1 MMLQSNREGF
11 ALPMAILLIG
21 FMTAGV
27 LAGFARSS
35 AEVQVTNNQAA
46 ETGAFAIAE
55 AGLAHYMGRG
65 QITPADTTFVYPGGQ
80 AQVTVTLMKAAPTPA
95 DTAVYM
101 IRSTGRV
108 NSPAGVPQATRTVA
122 QFAFRVVGK
131 MQVLSSWTSLSGL
144 HKSGTSGDISGYD
157 ASGCSGVNVAGVATP
172 TGMLTGKDESISGD
186 PQHDEMGT
194 VDEMAA
200 GIKIDWVNIAK
211 PVAPAII
218 PDEVVCMPGTY
229 GYDVDYTNCTSWPST
244 SKFTNPNYWPTVVI
258 NGSSPLPSNGRGV
271 LIVTGDLTFGG
282 GDTWDGIILVGG
294 KITDNGSG
302 NIAGAV
308 VSGLNILKGETV
320 GESSKANGT
329 KDYTYDSCAVQS
341 AANSMG
347 KLNAISN
354 TWADNLATW

>member
-1 MMLQSNREGF
+1 MMLQTNREGF

-35 AEVQVTNNQAA
+35 AEVQVSDNQAA
-46 ETGAFAIAE
+46 ETGAFALAE

-65 QITPADTTFVYPGGQ
+65 QIAPADTTFVYPGGQ
-80 AQVTVTLMKAAPTPA
+80 ARVTVTLMKAAPTPA
-95 DTAVYM
+95 DTAIYLV
-101 IRSTGRV
+101 RSTGRV
-108 NSPAGVPQATRTVA
+108 TSPAGKPQASRTVA
-122 QFAFRVVGK
+122 QFAFRVVGT

-144 HKSGTSGDISGYD
+144 HKNGESGDITGYD
-157 ASGCSGVNVAGVATP
+157 ATGCSGTNVAGVATP

-186 PQHDEMGT
+186 PQHQEMGT
-194 VDEMAA
+194 IEQMAA
-200 GIKIDWVNIAK
+200 GIKIDWLNIAK
-211 PVAPAII
+211 PVAPAIM

-229 GYDVDYTNCTSWPST
+229 GYDVDYTNCTAWPAT
-244 SKFTNPNYWPTVVI
+244 SKFDDPNYWPTILI

-282 GDTWDGIILVGG
+282 GDTWEGIILVGG

-302 NIAGAV
+302 NISGAV

-329 KDYTYDSCAVQS
+329 KDYTYDSCAVQN
-341 AANSMG
+341 AANGMA
-347 KLNAISN
+347 KLNPISN
-354 TWADNLATW
+354 TWADNLSTW